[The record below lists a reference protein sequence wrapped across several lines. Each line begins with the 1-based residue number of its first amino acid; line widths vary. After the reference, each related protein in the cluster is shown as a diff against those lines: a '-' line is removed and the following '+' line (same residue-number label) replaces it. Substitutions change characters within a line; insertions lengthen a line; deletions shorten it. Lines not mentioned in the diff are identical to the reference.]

1 MFEGLSRRAA
11 AIGLA
16 TAGVLIG
23 VGSASAGV
31 GTTEQVSVSPASA
44 NIPGKLQDATPN
56 GQFALFTSD
65 NSLYRRNLALSTTE
79 QVPVDGGP
87 AVSARLSDD
96 GNLVLFAWTSAGRY
110 HLAVRDVTAA
120 TTTELNGPS
129 GARFSLAALRGM
141 DISGDGSRV
150 AIAPKTGGVVL
161 MRLDTGAIRRGDV
174 LLDPELTADGR
185 LVVGDNGTVC
195 HADTDPVVCTAL
207 PGGPSNT
214 ASISAVGRF
223 VAFIRSDRRIRL
235 LDRTTA
241 TLSDVPVLP
250 GVSGS
255 MWTSLQQS
263 GIKISPNGKWIAYA
277 ARFPDATRAG
287 GVRTD
292 GFLVD
297 RFSKGTQRLTIGNPD
312 MWGAVTPIFS
322 SSGASALFTAQLGS
336 GTPTGTVAER
346 HTFDAS
352 GPAAPAAPTV
362 SLFQGGF
369 LNSGSAPV
377 EVSWN
382 LPPGAFM
389 AQARQSTV
397 ASGNASTLRPLT
409 TEESQR
415 FLHHVGDT
423 FSYRVRLAD
432 AELDTSDIK
441 LSPATVTELRKR
453 EETAGTYDGS
463 WHIGTSREYTGDRDR
478 WSDSPTSTV
487 TFSFNGAAVA
497 WVASVG
503 VDRGIARVLID
514 GADQGTVD
522 LSTASAEWRKLVF
535 AKKLAPG
542 AHTMTIT
549 VLQSPGNDRV
559 DVDGILFLAQTP

>member
-1 MFEGLSRRAA
+1 MFAGLSRRSAVIA
-11 AIGLA
+11 LA
-16 TAGVLIG
+16 TAGGLIG

-44 NIPGKLQDATPN
+44 DIAGTLQDATPD
-56 GQFALFTSD
+56 GQFAVFTSD
-65 NSLYRRNLALSTTE
+65 GSLYLRNLTASTTE

-87 AVSARLSDD
+87 AQSARISDD
-96 GNLVLFAWTSAGRY
+96 GNLVLFAWTSGGRV
-110 HLAVRDVTAA
+110 HLAVRDIAAA
-120 TTTELNGPS
+120 TTTVLDGPS
-129 GARFSLAALRGM
+129 GAPFSLAALRGM
-141 DISGDGSRV
+141 DISGNGSRI
-150 AIAPKTGGVVL
+150 AIAAKTGGVVL
-161 MRLDTGAIRRGDV
+161 LRTDTGAIRRGAV
-174 LLDPELTADGR
+174 LTDPELTTDGR

-207 PGGPSNT
+207 AGGPSNT

-235 LDRTTA
+235 LDRTNGTV
-241 TLSDVPVLP
+241 SDVPVLP
-250 GVSGS
+250 NVSDS

-263 GIKISPNGKWIAYA
+263 GLKISPNGKWVAYA
-277 ARFPDATRAG
+277 AHFPDATRSG

-322 SSGASALFTAQLGS
+322 STGAAALFTAQLGS
-336 GTPTGTVAER
+336 GTPTGTVAEK
-346 HTFDAS
+346 HVFDTT
-352 GPAAPAAPTV
+352 GPAAPGAPTV
-362 SLFQGGF
+362 SLFEGGF
-369 LNSGSAPV
+369 LNQGSAPV

-382 LPPGAFM
+382 LPAGAFM

-397 ASGNASTLRPLT
+397 TVGNASTLRPLT

-415 FLHHVGDT
+415 FLQHVGDT
-423 FSYRVRLAD
+423 MSYRLRLAD
-432 AELDTSDIK
+432 VELDTSDI
-441 LSPATVTELRKR
+441 LASPATVTQLRKR
-453 EETAGTYDGS
+453 EETAGVYDGS
-463 WHIGTSREYTGDRDR
+463 WHVGTSREYTNDRDR

-487 TFSFNGAAVA
+487 EFTFNGAAVA

-503 VDRGIARVLID
+503 VDRGIARVTID

-522 LSTASAEWRKLVF
+522 LSAPKAEWRKLVF
-535 AKKLAPG
+535 AKKLVPG